1 MIRSERAPGS
11 GRPVT
16 SRRGL
21 GPALLLTAPLLVL
34 TLGFFVPL
42 GYMAAVS
49 LMKYDPIFLI
59 KQVFTFENYVEIASD
74 QYVLGLLARTIRISL
89 LSSLVALVVGFPLAL
104 HLVRSRGIERSIIT
118 LILLSPM
125 TVSLVIL
132 GYAWQIMLLPNS
144 GVVPNLLRSL
154 GVTNPP
160 QLMFTELGVILALAH
175 YNLILMVFNLQAALQ
190 AIDPLVLRASQ
201 SLGASSLRTFLSV
214 TVPLALPGIFS
225 GTMVVFATTSGTL
238 MIPLMIG
245 GRRVPILATYVY
257 DLSNYALN
265 WPAGAAAGMT
275 ILLVSTGT
283 VIAYTWLV
291 GRTSRRARA
300 G

>member
-1 MIRSERAPGS
+1 MIQGEHAPGS
-11 GRPVT
+11 GRPV
-16 SRRGL
+16 SNRRGVA
-21 GPALLLTAPLLVL
+21 PALLLTAPLAVL

-49 LMKYDPIFLI
+49 LMKYDPIFLMR
-59 KQVFTFENYVEIASD
+59 QVFTFENYVDIAGD
-74 QYVLGLLARTIRISL
+74 GYVIGLLVRTLRISL
-89 LSSLVALVVGFPLAL
+89 LSSIVALIVGFPLAL
-104 HLVRSRGIERSIIT
+104 YLIRSRGLERTILT

-144 GVVPNLLRSL
+144 GIVPNLLRSL
-154 GVTNPP
+154 GIANPP

-190 AIDPLVLRASQ
+190 SIDPLVLRASQ
-201 SLGASSLRTFLSV
+201 SLGARPIRTFLSV

-225 GTMVVFATTSGTL
+225 GTMIVFATTSGTL

-265 WPAGAAAGMT
+265 WPAGAAAGLT

-283 VIAYTWLV
+283 IIAYTWLV
-291 GRTSRRARA
+291 SRLRNRERTA
-300 G
+300 